1 MSFINKMPNAAWAGI
16 LGILAV
22 VFQVFIE
29 AQWPGTPPAWAIAL
43 STGLVMAAKLVTVLL
58 PQPVEPVPP
67 PGVQAQARGMAEA
80 KPEPGKL
87 RRWLVG

>member
-1 MSFINKMPNAAWAGI
+1 MSFVNKMPNAAWAGI

-58 PQPVEPVPP
+58 PQPVEPAIP
-67 PGVQAQARGMAEA
+67 PGVQARGMAEA
-80 KPEPGKL
+80 QPVEKPGKM